1 MSPSGRIVVAME
13 QWKQEAIDPHGRR
26 VVFDRRTRGHLERR
40 RPDLL
45 DQVETVLRTISL
57 PDHHEDDPFAGR
69 ERFYR
74 RHILSPGRWLRV
86 VVDFNE
92 SPGWIVTVL
101 VQDIDPRKS

>member
-1 MSPSGRIVVAME
+1 ME

>member
-1 MSPSGRIVVAME
+1 ME
-13 QWKQEAIDPHGRR
+13 QWTQEAIDPHGRR

-40 RPDLL
+40 RSDLL

-57 PDHHEDDPFAGR
+57 PDHHEDDPIAGR

-74 RHILSPGRWLRV
+74 RHILNPGRWLRV

-101 VQDIDPRKS
+101 VQDTDPRKS